1 MGSSASIQK
10 RPVFVVNG
18 SRYELKLCDLQTE
31 HDIAT
36 LSFHSSVDALNRHSA
51 DVTAVAKSRTSV
63 QGIVISVGE
72 EIEVP
77 KSFKC
82 LSISLR
88 DAENTQVLENWPI
101 SDGNPMSVIV
111 TEEGRVKFGFADKLV
126 PDWKWVSICGDKLD
140 EHTNHRPRKSFVANA
155 SGRKITVSG
164 KAEGSGFFSI
174 PPVQPGEAATIE
186 YENIEISCGDVN
198 FLVKTKPLTSVVV
211 LPDNYKVTGQLHG
224 ENIEEEKWKVD
235 GKNYKPRTWWET
247 AEMSLKL
254 VDSAS
259 KMIGPLSWM
268 LSSVFRGSN

>member
-31 HDIAT
+31 LDIAT

-63 QGIVISVGE
+63 QGIIISVGE

-82 LSISLR
+82 LSIILR

-111 TEEGRVKFGFADKLV
+111 TEEGRVKFGYADKLV
-126 PDWKWVSICGDKLD
+126 PDWKWVSSSGDKLD
-140 EHTNHRPRKSFVANA
+140 EHINHRPRKSFVANA
-155 SGRKITVSG
+155 SGRKITVSC
-164 KAEGSGFFSI
+164 KAKCSGIFSI
-174 PPVQPGEAATIE
+174 PVQPGEAATIE
-186 YENIEISCGDVN
+186 YENIVISCGDTN
-198 FLVKTKPLTSVVV
+198 FPVKTKPLTSVVV
-211 LPDNYKVTGQLHG
+211 LPDNYKVTGQVHG
-224 ENIEEEKWKVD
+224 ENIEEKKWKVD
-235 GKNYKPRTWWET
+235 GKNYKPRSWRET
-247 AEMSLKL
+247 AEMSATFIR
-254 VDSAS
+254 SAYN
-259 KMIGPLSWM
+259 MPWSW
-268 LSSVFRGSN
+268 LSSIFRRSN

>member
-31 HDIAT
+31 LDIAT

-51 DVTAVAKSRTSV
+51 DVTAVANSRTSV

-111 TEEGRVKFGFADKLV
+111 TEEGSVKFGYADKLV
-126 PDWKWVSICGDKLD
+126 PDWKWVSICGDKL
-140 EHTNHRPRKSFVANA
+140 
-155 SGRKITVSG
+155 
-164 KAEGSGFFSI
+164 
-174 PPVQPGEAATIE
+174 
-186 YENIEISCGDVN
+186 
-198 FLVKTKPLTSVVV
+198 
-211 LPDNYKVTGQLHG
+211 
-224 ENIEEEKWKVD
+224 
-235 GKNYKPRTWWET
+235 
-247 AEMSLKL
+247 
-254 VDSAS
+254 
-259 KMIGPLSWM
+259 
-268 LSSVFRGSN
+268 